1 MALHLTN
8 HALERM
14 AQRGIRMS
22 DLDLILELGS
32 EVDDGYLVRD
42 KDCRELEAVLKQF
55 LNRVRR
61 LKGKRVVVAD
71 GCVVTTF
78 HARKG
83 EQRRLLRYGH

>member
-1 MALHLTN
+1 MALHLTD

-22 DLDLILELGS
+22 DLDLILEIGC

-42 KDCRELEAVLKQF
+42 KDCRELETILKQF

-61 LKGKRVVVAD
+61 LKGKRVVVED

-78 HARKG
+78 HARRG
-83 EQRRLLRYGH
+83 ELKRLLRNNH

>member
-1 MALHLTN
+1 MALHLTD

-42 KDCRELEAVLKQF
+42 KDCRELETVLKQF
-55 LNRVRR
+55 LGRVRR
-61 LKGKRVVVAD
+61 LRGKRVVVAD
-71 GCVVTTF
+71 GSIVTTF
-78 HARKG
+78 RARRG
-83 EQRRLLRYGH
+83 EQKRLLRHGH

>member
-1 MALHLTN
+1 MALHLTG

-22 DLDLILELGS
+22 DLDLILKIGC

-42 KDCRELEAVLKQF
+42 KDCRELEATLKQF
-55 LNRVRR
+55 LNRIRR
-61 LKGKRVVVAD
+61 LRGKRVVVAD

-78 HARKG
+78 HARKN
-83 EQRRLLRYGH
+83 EQKRLLRAGH